1 MLCRPFQLE
10 VLAWLACGGLTV
22 PASAGVAN
30 AVAASEQE
38 YRVTRWTAENELPQS
53 TVKALAQT
61 RDGYLWVGT
70 LNGLARFDGV
80 RFTVFDHSNTTEM
93 TSDAIDELVAD
104 EGDGSLW
111 IRTGNVLL
119 RYRNH
124 RFERYG

>member
-80 RFTVFDHSNTTEM
+80 RFTVFDENNIAGLNSSRIVHLFEDSRQN
-93 TSDAIDELVAD
+93 
-104 EGDGSLW
+104 LW
-111 IRTGNVLL
+111 
-119 RYRNH
+119 
-124 RFERYG
+124 